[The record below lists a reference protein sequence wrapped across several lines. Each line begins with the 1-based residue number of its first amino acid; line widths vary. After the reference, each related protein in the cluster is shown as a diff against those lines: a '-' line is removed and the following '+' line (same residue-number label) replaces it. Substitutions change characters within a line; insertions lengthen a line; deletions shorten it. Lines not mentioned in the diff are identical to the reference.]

1 MVNKLLKGVVPIKQ
15 RILVVED
22 EIHIAKI
29 LKIELEYEGYEVVVA
44 IDGKSGLEVALLG
57 KFDLILLDVMLPVI
71 NGLEILRRIRKENS
85 RIPVILLTAR
95 NMTMDKVTGLDQGAN
110 DYISKPFEMLELLAR
125 VRSCIRQNSKA
136 DAINDFDSLLAV
148 GDLTVSLETR
158 EVTRADSSIFLTP
171 KEFDLLVYL
180 LNNKNKIVTREN
192 ILINVWGYEFEG
204 ETNIIDVYIRH
215 LRKKIEEGFSTTQA
229 IIHTVRGVG
238 YTIREI

>member
-1 MVNKLLKGVVPIKQ
+1 MVPIKQ

-29 LKIELEYEGYEVVVA
+29 LKIELEYEGYEVIVA
-44 IDGKSGLEVALLG
+44 NNGKSGLEVALLG

-136 DAINDFDSLLAV
+136 DAINDFNSLLAI

-215 LRKKIEEGFSTTQA
+215 LRKKIEEEFSTTQA